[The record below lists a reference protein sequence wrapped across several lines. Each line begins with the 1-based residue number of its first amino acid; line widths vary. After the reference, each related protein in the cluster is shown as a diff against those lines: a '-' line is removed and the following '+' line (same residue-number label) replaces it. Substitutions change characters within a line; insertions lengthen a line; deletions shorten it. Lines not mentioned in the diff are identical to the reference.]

1 MGMWGRRGWTWGAC
15 GCVLFWFVWFRRE
28 PFTRAGAP
36 ASITPKALLEDRPC
50 AARSRSKPIGES
62 QLDKVGNPVGIK
74 SPIADFVLSVLLPG
88 ILAPARPTR
97 MPRQNHT
104 PSKKVL

>member
-1 MGMWGRRGWTWGAC
+1 MRIWVRLGFTCGAFDF
-15 GCVLFWFVWFRRE
+15 VFFLFVPFRRE

-36 ASITPKALLEDRPC
+36 ASIKPKALLEDRPC

-74 SPIADFVLSVLLPG
+74 SPIADFVLSVLRRVSTTLRHM
-88 ILAPARPTR
+88 LTEFSEFF
-97 MPRQNHT
+97 M
-104 PSKKVL
+104 

>member
-1 MGMWGRRGWTWGAC
+1 MRIWVRLGFTCGAFDF
-15 GCVLFWFVWFRRE
+15 VFFLFVPFRRE

-36 ASITPKALLEDRPC
+36 ASIKPKALLEDRPC

-88 ILAPARPTR
+88 TLTPARL
-97 MPRQNHT
+97 
-104 PSKKVL
+104 PSKHFL